1 MNQGMFEAL
10 LAEAKRTNALLEELI
25 ELLRPPVAKAA
36 EKAAAKGRPA
46 PLRDEAK
53 TKTAA
58 KAKRVK
64 VGDGVRV
71 A

>member
-36 EKAAAKGRPA
+36 EKAAAKTT
-46 PLRDEAK
+46 AK
-53 TKTAA
+53 A
-58 KAKRVK
+58 KRVKPGDGVKVAKRVK

-71 A
+71 AK